1 MSSPPPYPPQGGY
14 PPSSNPP
21 PAPYPPGYQQGYP
34 PYGRVPRVSSKVM
47 QVTTLAILMIVQGAL
62 EAIIGLV
69 LLVMGP
75 AMLSTKATMPRSDQ
89 EAVGIMSAVFIIL
102 GVLILLTA
110 GLKIVAGIK
119 NLKYRGRTLGIAALI
134 SSIVSMMTG
143 YCAPTAIA
151 LLIYGLIIYLNN
163 DVRRAFEMGE
173 QGVPPEHIKATPF

>member
-14 PPSSNPP
+14 PPPTGPP
-21 PAPYPPGYQQGYP
+21 PSAYPPPGYQGYP
-34 PYGRVPRVSSKVM
+34 PYGRVPRASSKVM
-47 QVTTLAILMIVQGAL
+47 QVTTLAVLMIIQGAL
-62 EAIIGLV
+62 EALIGLV

-75 AMLSTKATMPRSDQ
+75 AMLSTMPSMSRSDQ
-89 EAVGIMSAVFIIL
+89 EALGIMSAVFIIL
-102 GVLILLTA
+102 GLLILLTA

-119 NLKYRGRTLGIAALI
+119 NLKYRGRSLGMAALI

-151 LLIYGLIIYLNN
+151 LVIYGLIIYLDN

-173 QGVPPEHIKATPF
+173 QGVPPEQIKATPF

>member
-1 MSSPPPYPPQGGY
+1 MSSPPPYPPHGGY
-14 PPSSNPP
+14 PPPTNPP
-21 PAPYPPGYQQGYP
+21 PAAYPPGYQGYP
-34 PYGRVPRVSSKVM
+34 PYARAPRRSGKVL

-62 EAIIGLV
+62 EAIIGFT

-75 AMLSTKATMPRSDQ
+75 AMLSTKPTMSRSDQ
-89 EAVGIMSAVFIIL
+89 EAVGIVSAVCIIL

-119 NLKYRGRTLGIAALI
+119 NLKYRGRALGMAALI
-134 SSIVSMMTG
+134 SSIVSMLTG

-151 LLIYGLIIYLNN
+151 LLIYGLIIYLND

-173 QGVPPEHIKATPF
+173 QGVPPEAIKATPF

>member
-14 PPSSNPP
+14 PPPINPP
-21 PAPYPPGYQQGYP
+21 PAPYPPGYQGYP
-34 PYGRVPRVSSKVM
+34 PYGRVPRPSSKVM

-75 AMLSTKATMPRSDQ
+75 AMLSTTPGMPRNDQ
-89 EAVGIMSAVFIIL
+89 EAIGIMSAVFIIL

-119 NLKYRGRTLGIAALI
+119 NLKYRGRTLGMAALI

-151 LLIYGLIIYLNN
+151 LLIYGLIIYLDG
-163 DVRRAFEMGE
+163 DVRQAFEMGE
-173 QGVPPEHIKATPF
+173 QGVPPEQIKATPF